1 MSMIDF
7 ARKAI
12 EKMYKGKCDV
22 IERQKIT
29 DPITKKTAFAEVPII
44 MAQPCRLSFK
54 SIPTTGD
61 GNTASQTQETKLFV
75 APNVTIPSGSK
86 IIVTQD
92 GITTAYANSSTPAT
106 YETHQE
112 ITLKLFDRWS

>member
-1 MSMIDF
+1 MIIINA

-12 EKMYKGKCDV
+12 EMMYKGKCDV

-29 DPITKKTAFAEVPII
+29 DPITKKTAFVESPIL

-61 GNTASQTQETKLFV
+61 GNTASLTQETKLFIS
-75 APNVTIPSGSK
+75 PDVTIPSGSK

-92 GITTAYANSSTPAT
+92 GVTTAYTNSSVPAI

-112 ITLKLFDRWS
+112 ITLKLFERWA